1 MKILFLIFILLVFL
15 FPASELK
22 AEKLE
27 TSWTQSEF
35 KALTEG
41 KLSNAE
47 LLDIAGQGNKAPF
60 PAEIEGGNS
69 RVILWDEGCSGNVM
83 IDLSTGYGNVQ
94 RNTLSI
100 LGR

>member
-22 AEKLE
+22 AEELE

-47 LLDIAGQGNKAPF
+47 LLDIAGQGMKAPF
-60 PAEIEGGNS
+60 PEEIEGGTS
-69 RVILWDEGCSGNVM
+69 RIILWDETRSGIVEN
-83 IDLSTGYGNVQ
+83 DLSTGLGNSQ

-100 LGR
+100 KGM